1 MNASNRKVQ
10 RSGDR
15 GERGAAQGAERTAG
29 GLAGKYQ
36 AQKLALSKDRD
47 AAARMQGSREG
58 TLGGGTGRDG
68 SLHGQSLNQHMNMS
82 GTLGSAS
89 NQGIH
94 NQSNMASTHQA
105 AANQQDFSL
114 KQYQQQPIT
123 QSQLR
128 SSQNQQASSHQSS
141 QNYNMIHQQF
151 TQQYQLN

>member
-1 MNASNRKVQ
+1 MH
-10 RSGDR
+10 
-15 GERGAAQGAERTAG
+15 
-29 GLAGKYQ
+29 
-36 AQKLALSKDRD
+36 
-47 AAARMQGSREG
+47 GSREG

-94 NQSNMASTHQA
+94 NQSNMASHHHA

-114 KQYQQQPIT
+114 KQYQQQPMT
-123 QSQLR
+123 QGQLR